1 MSYPKAFGYYLSKVN
16 NFSRQQLELQTFANT
31 QFTPNQQMVIELP
44 QGLIDLSTFT
54 LKGLVASSGAGVY
67 LPPIELLFD
76 SYAVECGGVSVQNG
90 FTNYGDLFNIF
101 RQYQMEDKK
110 NFRKILQLEGRQET
124 LAATGENAV
133 TDATAIPFAMYNF
146 LGFLG
151 SVKVLDTTLL
161 PPVKIYFRLAP
172 STVMT
177 KHADSS
183 TTPSFTLSDVKATV
197 DILDIADGVY
207 YNMISQRLAQ
217 APLEIPFENYQTVVG
232 GAGTT
237 NQNTRW
243 STSADCL
250 EAVIAT
256 FKVKA
261 AASFTP
267 DTTTKLSS
275 YFTRGTNG
283 VEGTKIN
290 TSQFKVNSI
299 PYPARPCQTKYEDV
313 FVDTA
318 HTLGASQDVLGATD
332 AGMTNT
338 KVWNEK
344 YWVHAHSFTYT
355 DADDGHKLVGVSGR
369 GNQLLG
375 DWETTGTTGTT
386 GTPAVS
392 DSLQPLLWLKCKSIL
407 RIGAGRMVE
416 LVL

>member
-1 MSYPKAFGYYLSKVN
+1 MSYPKSFAYYLSRVN
-16 NFSRQQLELQTFANT
+16 NFSRQQVKLQTFANT
-31 QFTPNQQMVIELP
+31 TFTPNQQLVIELP

-54 LKGLVASSGAGVY
+54 LKGKVQTNGAGVY
-67 LPPIELLFD
+67 LPPVELLWD
-76 SYAVECGGVSVQNG
+76 SYAVEVGGVSVQNG

-110 NFRKILQLEGRQET
+110 NFRKILQLEGHQDANPLTADGVISST
-124 LAATGENAV
+124 LQ
-133 TDATAIPFAMYNF
+133 PFAMYNF

-172 STVMT
+172 SSVLT
-177 KHADSS
+177 KHGSS
-183 TTPSFTLSDVKATV
+183 ATANPTFTLSEVRATV

-232 GAGTT
+232 SSG
-237 NQNTRW
+237 NVSQNTRW
-243 STSADCL
+243 STSTDCL

-256 FKVKA
+256 FKVKDA
-261 AASFTP
+261 NTLTH

-283 VEGTKIN
+283 VSGTSID

-299 PYPARPCQTKYEDV
+299 PYPATPCETVFGDV

-332 AGMTNT
+332 AGMATHPI
-338 KVWNEK
+338 WGQK
-344 YWVHAHSFTYT
+344 YWVHAHSFTYP
-355 DADDGHKLVGVSGR
+355 DADDGHKLIGLSGR
-369 GNQLLG
+369 ANQILG
-375 DWETTGTTGTT
+375 DWQTTGITGS
-386 GTPAVS
+386 S
-392 DSLQPLLWLKCKSIL
+392 DSLQPLMWLKCKSIL
-407 RIGAGRMVE
+407 RIGSGKMVE